1 MILNVTK
8 KQCFT
13 PSLKDA
19 FLVKPHGRG
28 QTDPQPF

>member
-1 MILNVTK
+1 MSQKSSVS
-8 KQCFT
+8 